1 MPQSI
6 SDRGPSASSRALC
19 RHTSI
24 VEAGENAE
32 EALDCQ
38 PVRHCERL
46 DFGAATAPLVHTP
59 AVHCRH
65 SLMVCNEH
73 SPLIALKS
81 DMHQCCVATRCGMRI
96 QVGSQRA
103 SNHSV
108 AGTFEGDNVLL
119 EGKSS
124 VKEGFQKQDS

>member
-38 PVRHCERL
+38 PVRRCEQP
-46 DFGAATAPLVHTP
+46 DFGAATAPSVHIP

-65 SLMVCNEH
+65 SFMVCNKH

-81 DMHQCCVATRCGMRI
+81 GMHQCCVATRCAMRI
-96 QVGSQRA
+96 QVGSQRT
-103 SNHSV
+103 SNHSG
-108 AGTFEGDNVLL
+108 AGTFEADNVLSRT
-119 EGKSS
+119 SS